1 MGKGAILSG
10 LLHGVVI
17 LLLLAGLPELFR
29 RELEPPPVIPI
40 EIVNIADITQAPDLK
55 VKPKVDGPE
64 TKKEEKPEPP
74 KPIPV
79 VEKVPEPEPEPKPEP
94 EPEKTPEPE
103 PKPEPVPEPEA
114 IPEVTMDD
122 LLAPIEEEKKKEE
135 KAQEKPKEK
144 PKDKPKEKKKKAK
157 PKKDFMKLLNNIE
170 KTETSSD
177 GPAQQ
182 EQDENSTSDHAA
194 NNISTVLSITEL
206 DLIRRQLAACWNV
219 PAGARDAKDLK
230 VHLRLEMDPDGTVR
244 KAVVTG
250 STGNESYKQ
259 AAEDSALRAV
269 RNPKCSPLKLPL
281 DRYES
286 WKVVTLTFDPQHIL

>member
-17 LLLLAGLPELFR
+17 LLLLMGLPELFR

-74 KPIPV
+74 KPTPV
-79 VEKVPEPEPEPKPEP
+79 VEKVPEPEPEPEKAPEP
-94 EPEKTPEPE
+94 IPE
-103 PKPEPVPEPEA
+103 PKPEPIPEPEA
-114 IPEVTMDD
+114 MPEVTMDD

-135 KAQEKPKEK
+135 KPKEK
-144 PKDKPKEKKKKAK
+144 LKEKPKEKKKKVK
-157 PKKDFMKLLNNIE
+157 PKKDFMNLLNNIE
-170 KTETSSD
+170 KTESSSD

-194 NNISTVLSITEL
+194 NNISAVLSITEL

-219 PAGARDAKDLK
+219 PAGAQDAKDLYVDIK
-230 VHLRLEMDPDGTVR
+230 VEMNPDATVQS
-244 KAVVTG
+244 AVVTG
-250 STGNESYKQ
+250 SSGGGSYKQ

-281 DRYES
+281 HRYDQ
-286 WKVVTLTFDPQHIL
+286 WKTITIRFDPKHIL